1 LKTSPSETFIH
12 ELRSALNHLYDPDYL
27 RGSPLAVILGVDRRF
42 DTPSALQ
49 GILTRAIEV
58 LKPASNAANKIY
70 ARSIYDLLLFRYVQQ
85 FNQNEIAN
93 QLGIS
98 VRHLRRQQNL
108 AIYELA
114 GRLWD
119 QYQLGA
125 PGQTEAVQAVVD
137 QSPLPDQFTKEL
149 VWLKHPSS
157 QVATDLSLA
166 LEAVHLL
173 IHPYAEQKKAQL
185 IFPTLT
191 AGLAQVHPVAF
202 QQIILTLL
210 TYAIQSMPGQEILVE
225 VQENQGWQ
233 SLVISTGLPDGSSDH
248 FPTSSPPAET
258 TDPGS
263 LETVKKMVELSEGA
277 FSIQAGGKTFHAQVA
292 FRSVIPMT
300 VLVIDDNPE
309 IITMMQRFVA
319 ETRYQIVGL
328 NDPSAAIEYALKMKP
343 GIIVID
349 IMMPQVDGLQVL
361 SRFKHHPALGRLP
374 VIICSVL
381 PQKNLSASLGAVDF
395 IQKPIQREIF
405 INAIEKASTPT

>member
-1 LKTSPSETFIH
+1 LNTSPSEPFIH
-12 ELRSALNHLYDPDYL
+12 ELRNALNHLYDPDYL
-27 RGSPLAVILGVDRRF
+27 RASPLAVTLGVSGRF

-49 GILTRAIEV
+49 SILTRSIEA
-58 LKPASNAANKIY
+58 LKPAPNAANKIH

-98 VRHLRRQQNL
+98 VRHLRRQQSL

-114 GRLWD
+114 GKLWD

-125 PGQTEAVQAVVD
+125 SAQSEAAQ
-137 QSPLPDQFTKEL
+137 PDPPSAAADPFTKEL

-157 QVATDLSLA
+157 QVATDLALA
-166 LEAVHLL
+166 LDTVH
-173 IHPYAEQKKAQL
+173 IMIQPFAEQKAARL
-185 IFPTLT
+185 IFP
-191 AGLAQVHPVAF
+191 AQAGGLAQVHPVAF

-210 TYAIQSMPGQEILVE
+210 TYAIQNASGQEVCVE
-225 VQENQGWQ
+225 AIETAGWQ
-233 SLVISTGLPDGSSDH
+233 LLTITARYPAPPDAG
-248 FPTSSPPAET
+248 ET
-258 TDPGS
+258 ADQDA
-263 LETVKKMVELSEGA
+263 LETIKKIIELSEGTLA
-277 FSIQAGGKTFHAQVA
+277 IAADGKVFRAQVA
-292 FRSVIPMT
+292 FRSVVPIT

-309 IITMMQRFVA
+309 IITIMQRFAA

-328 NDPSAAIEYALKMKP
+328 NDPSAAVEYALKLKP

-361 SRFKHHPALGRLP
+361 SRFKHHQTLGRLP

-381 PQKNLSASLGAVDF
+381 PQKNLAASLGAADF
-395 IQKPIQREIF
+395 IQKPIQRDTF
-405 INAIEKASTPT
+405 INAIEKASATT